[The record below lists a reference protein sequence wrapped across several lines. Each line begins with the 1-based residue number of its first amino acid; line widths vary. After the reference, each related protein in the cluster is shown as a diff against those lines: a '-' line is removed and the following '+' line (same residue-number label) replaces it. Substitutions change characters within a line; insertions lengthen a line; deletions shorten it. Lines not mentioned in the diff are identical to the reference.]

1 MPSIL
6 FLCRHNACRSQI
18 AEAVCRSLAPG
29 WEVASA
35 GSRPSADVDRKAVEI
50 LRRHGLAMA
59 TPRPKGV
66 PGLPPRRWDVVVCM
80 GCDGAGA
87 RLPTARYVEW
97 GVEDPNDGPL
107 EIYETLFRDL
117 SERVGG
123 LVREAERPPR

>member
-18 AEAVCRSLAPG
+18 AEALCRSLAPA
-29 WEVASA
+29 WIVASA
-35 GSRPSADVDRKAVEI
+35 GSRPSADVDPKAVEV

-66 PGLPPRRWDVVVCM
+66 SGVPPRRWDLVVCM
-80 GCDGAGA
+80 GCDGAGS
-87 RLPTARYVEW
+87 RLPATRYVEW

-107 EIYETLFRDL
+107 ETYEALFRDL
-117 SERVGG
+117 SERVGR
-123 LVREAERPPR
+123 LVREAERPAR

>member
-1 MPSIL
+1 MPSAL

-18 AEAVCRSLAPG
+18 AEAVCRSLAPA
-29 WEVASA
+29 WDVASA

-59 TPRPKGV
+59 SPRPKGV
-66 PGLPPRRWDVVVCM
+66 PGLPSRRWDVVVCM

-87 RLPTARYVEW
+87 GLPSGRYVEW
-97 GVEDPNDGPL
+97 PVEDPSDGPI
-107 EIYETLFRDL
+107 EIYEALFREL

-123 LVREAERPPR
+123 LVREAESPAR